1 MAEDYD
7 DIEVMEM
14 IKLILSFIFFTV
26 VFAVVIS
33 TIRDMTGRQ
42 RLRLTK
48 NIGYS
53 IMCSVLAI
61 LLLIG
66 FVLLF

>member
-1 MAEDYD
+1 MAEDYA

>member
-26 VFAVVIS
+26 AFAVVIS

>member
-1 MAEDYD
+1 
-7 DIEVMEM
+7 M
-14 IKLILSFIFFTV
+14 IKIIISFIVFTV

-33 TIRDMTGRQ
+33 AVRDMTVRQ
-42 RLRLTK
+42 RFKLTK

-53 IMCSVLAI
+53 IMCSALAI
-61 LLLIG
+61 FWLIG